1 MRILKNILTTLVLI
15 LAALGS
21 SAQNFFVYGDMRNE
35 AEKNMAYELML
46 VDTIVPKEMTIKVM
60 HKCLDTLEYEQDYRK
75 KIGSLSHICQFCQKI
90 NDTTFCSDI
99 INTILQIGAEHKDRN
114 AEIQAFLLR
123 ANGHHLAG
131 NHKKEI
137 DYMLKASFIAEK
149 LNNITVLTEIYAE
162 ISKAFSDDKDTYNCT
177 KYLLDA
183 IRLAEE
189 LCNPDLIADIYYV
202 AGEFF
207 FLNND
212 DHTALAYECA
222 AIQYLEYAGKHEKL
236 GKAYITLG
244 YIYLNLK
251 DYPNSLASIKRG
263 IDLLQ
268 PTQNKHW
275 MARAYNCAG
284 YIGLLTNRPEFAE
297 KNYIK
302 SLQIRT
308 SIGMESEIAEAS
320 ASYSEF
326 LLATGGN
333 NDTIIKYLNQGFV
346 MADKYGQ
353 VSQMVR
359 ITRNLATVYASIG
372 DYKSAYKHAMLINN
386 LKSQDQ
392 STQNA
397 DKLRATIEFN
407 SDLDKEMAAEM
418 IRSSSKETIERQGNE
433 ILYLTIGI
441 TLIILLLTIIII
453 VLFNRTKQNK
463 RLLTQK
469 QQIQEKSLELQI
481 KNMELE
487 RISFVAQYTNN
498 GIAILNSS
506 YVVEWLNLGI
516 IKQLEGKGS
525 INDYLHKPAAKLLSP
540 AVMKY
545 FEQCFKQNTGIEFES
560 RWGDHKC
567 FQVTLTPYTNRI
579 GRQQIIAVTTD
590 ITKQKMVEDEIEK
603 QKRELE
609 MQSEMMVIINSELT
623 AQKAAISEQNELLEF
638 KNREITESLEY
649 ARKIQDAIQPME
661 VFLEAVLKEYFVI
674 NFPKNIV
681 SGDFHWFDYRDG
693 NTYIAL
699 ADCTG
704 HGIPGA
710 VMSML
715 GTVTLSNII
724 SSGKT
729 NNAAQ
734 VLDQLRSKIIKL
746 LHQRGIFGEAQDGMD
761 ISLCVYNEEKGTL
774 NYAGAY
780 SYTYLARFGKPDQQ
794 TIETIDNTES
804 RIIESEDGNSYLIC
818 FKPDRMPIGIHT
830 KDNIPFRNIELK
842 VLPGD
847 ILYMTSDGFCD
858 QFGGPKNKKYYT
870 ANLEKLLLSVIPF
883 TLDKQKEILTESF
896 LDWKGI
902 NEQVDD
908 VHIIGVKL

>member
-1 MRILKNILTTLVLI
+1 MRILKTIYITLTLI
-15 LAALGS
+15 LAAVYCT
-21 SAQNFFVYGDMRNE
+21 AQNYYVYGDLRNE
-35 AEKNMAYELML
+35 AEKSMAHRLMII
-46 VDTIVPKEMTIKVM
+46 DTIVPKEVAIKVM
-60 HKCLDTLEYEQDYRK
+60 HNCFDTLNYEKDYRK
-75 KIGSLSHICQFCQKI
+75 KIGSLSHICQFCQTI
-90 NDTTFCSDI
+90 NDTTFSNDVI
-99 INTILQIGAEHKDRN
+99 SKILSIGKEHNDRN
-114 AEIQAFLLR
+114 AEIQAFLLQ
-123 ANGHHLAG
+123 ASGYHHTG
-131 NHKKEI
+131 NYNKELE
-137 DYMLKASFIAEK
+137 YMHKASFLAEK
-149 LNNITVLTEIYAE
+149 INNTVALAEIYAE
-162 ISKAFSDDKDTYNCT
+162 LSKLYGDVKDTYNCT

-183 IRLAEE
+183 IRIAEYHKD
-189 LCNPDLIADIYYV
+189 PDLLADIYFI

-212 DHTALAYECA
+212 DHQALAYEYA
-222 AIQYLEYAGKHEKL
+222 AIQYLQYAEKNEKL
-236 GKAYITLG
+236 GKANITIG

-251 DYPNSLASIKRG
+251 EYAKSLAAIKKG
-263 IDLLQ
+263 IDLLA

-275 MARAYNCAG
+275 IARAYNCAG
-284 YIGLLTNRPEFAE
+284 YIGTRTGRQDFAE

-326 LLATGGN
+326 LIATGGN
-333 NDTIIKYLNQGFV
+333 KDTIIKYLNQGFV

-353 VSQMVR
+353 VSQMIR
-359 ITRNLATVYASIG
+359 ISRNLANVYASIG
-372 DYKSAYKHAMLINN
+372 DFESAYKHAMMISNIRN
-386 LKSQDQ
+386 QDQ
-392 STQNA
+392 NTQDA
-397 DKLRATIEFN
+397 DKIRATIEFN
-407 SDLDKEMAAEM
+407 SDIDKEMAAEM

-441 TLIILLLTIIII
+441 SLIIVLLTIIVI

-463 RLLTQK
+463 RLMTQK

-487 RISFVAQYTNN
+487 RISFVARYTNN

-506 YVVEWLNLGI
+506 FVVEWINPGI
-516 IKQLEGKGS
+516 IKQLNGKGTTD
-525 INDYLHKPAAKLLSP
+525 DYVHKPASKLLSP
-540 AVMKY
+540 TIINY
-545 FEQCFKQNTGIEFES
+545 FKQCFDLNTGVEFETK
-560 RWGDHKC
+560 WNDHKC
-567 FQVTLTPYTNRI
+567 FQVTLTPYTNRV
-579 GRQQIIAVTTD
+579 GRKQIIAVTTD
-590 ITKQKMVEDEIEK
+590 ITQQKMVEEEIER

-609 MQSEMMVIINSELT
+609 MQSEMMVVINSELT
-623 AQKAAISEQNELLEF
+623 AQKAAISEQNEQLEF

-649 ARKIQDAIQPME
+649 ARKIQDAIQPMD

-674 NFPKNIV
+674 NFPQNIV

-693 NTYIAL
+693 NTFIAL

-729 NNAAQ
+729 TNAAQ

-794 TIETIDNTES
+794 TLETVDNTES

-847 ILYMTSDGFCD
+847 ILYITSDGFSD

-870 ANLEKLLLSVIPF
+870 ANFEKLLLSVISF
-883 TLDKQKEILTESF
+883 TLDKQKEILTETF

>member
-15 LAALGS
+15 LAAVGS
-21 SAQNFFVYGDMRNE
+21 SAQSYFVYGDMRNE

-99 INTILQIGAEHKDRN
+99 INSILQIGAEHKDRN

-123 ANGHHLAG
+123 ANGYHLAG

-149 LNNITVLTEIYAE
+149 LNNISLLAEIYAE

-183 IRLAEE
+183 IHLAEE

-251 DYPNSLASIKRG
+251 DYPKSLASIKRG

-308 SIGMESEIAEAS
+308 SLGMESEIAEAS

-372 DYKSAYKHAMLINN
+372 DYESAYKHAMMINN

-392 STQNA
+392 STQN

-441 TLIILLLTIIII
+441 TLIILLLTINII

-545 FEQCFKQNTGIEFES
+545 FEQCFKLNTGIEFES

-623 AQKAAISEQNELLEF
+623 AQKAAISEQNEQLEF

-724 SSGKT
+724 STGKT

-761 ISLCVYNEEKGTL
+761 ISLCVYNEEKGTI

-780 SYTYLARFGKPDQQ
+780 SYTYLTRFGKPDQQ

-870 ANLEKLLLSVIPF
+870 ANLEKLLLSVIPL
-883 TLDKQKEILTESF
+883 TLDKQKEILSETF

>member
-15 LAALGS
+15 LAAVGS
-21 SAQNFFVYGDMRNE
+21 SAQSYFVYGDMRNE

-99 INTILQIGAEHKDRN
+99 INSILQIGAEHKDRN

-123 ANGHHLAG
+123 ANGYHLAS

-149 LNNITVLTEIYAE
+149 LNNISLLAEIYAE

-183 IRLAEE
+183 IHLAEE

-251 DYPNSLASIKRG
+251 DYPKSLASIKRG
-263 IDLLQ
+263 IDLLL

-359 ITRNLATVYASIG
+359 ITRNLAKVYASIG
-372 DYKSAYKHAMLINN
+372 DYESAYKHAMMINN

-392 STQNA
+392 STQN

-545 FEQCFKQNTGIEFES
+545 FEQCFKLNTGIEFES

-590 ITKQKMVEDEIEK
+590 ITKQKKVEDEIEK

-623 AQKAAISEQNELLEF
+623 AQKAAISEQNEQLEF

-761 ISLCVYNEEKGTL
+761 ISLCVYNEEKGTI

-883 TLDKQKEILTESF
+883 TLDKQKEILSETF

>member
-1 MRILKNILTTLVLI
+1 MRIFKTIYLTVVLI
-15 LAALGS
+15 LAAVCS
-21 SAQNFFVYGDMRNE
+21 TAQNFYVYGDMRNA
-35 AEKNMAYELML
+35 AEKQMAHDLMMS
-46 VDTIVPKEMTIKVM
+46 DTIVPKEVSINIM
-60 HKCLDTLEYEQDYRK
+60 HKCYDTLAYEKDYRK
-75 KIGSLSHICQFCQKI
+75 KIGSLSNICIFCQKI
-90 NDTTFCSDI
+90 NDTTFCNEI
-99 INTILQIGAEHKDRN
+99 IKTIQQIGSDNNDRN
-114 AEIQAFLLR
+114 ADIQAFMLK
-123 ANGHHLAG
+123 ASGHHIVG
-131 NHKKEI
+131 NHQKEI

-149 LNNITVLTEIYAE
+149 INNLSALAEIYAE
-162 ISKAFSDDKDTYNCT
+162 LSKVYGDEKDTYNCT

-183 IRLAEE
+183 IHIAEDQKDPE
-189 LCNPDLIADIYYV
+189 LLADIYFI

-212 DHTALAYECA
+212 DHQALAYEYA
-222 AIQYLEYAGKHEKL
+222 SAQYLEYAGKNEKL
-236 GKAYITLG
+236 GKANITLG

-251 DYPNSLASIKRG
+251 DYPKSLAAIKKG
-263 IDLLQ
+263 IDLLK

-284 YIGLLTNRPEFAE
+284 YIGTRTGRQDFAE
-297 KNYIK
+297 INYIK
-302 SLQIRT
+302 SLKIRT
-308 SIGMESEIAEAS
+308 SIGMETEIAEAS
-320 ASYSEF
+320 ASYADF
-326 LLATGGN
+326 LIATGGN
-333 NDTIIKYLNQGFV
+333 KDTIIKYLNQGFV

-359 ITRNLATVYASIG
+359 INRQLAIVYASIG
-372 DYKSAYKHAMLINN
+372 DYKSAYHHAMMIINIKKHDN
-386 LKSQDQ
+386 NTQD
-392 STQNA
+392 A

-407 SDLDKEMAAEM
+407 SDLDKELAAEM

-441 TLIILLLTIIII
+441 TLIIILLSIIIA
-453 VLFNRTKQNK
+453 VLFTRTKQNK
-463 RLLTQK
+463 RLLAQK

-506 YVVEWLNLGI
+506 YVIEWLNYGI
-516 IKQLEGKGS
+516 IKQLDGKGN

-545 FEQCFKQNTGIEFES
+545 FEKCFEQNTGIEFES
-560 RWGDHKC
+560 RWGEHKC
-567 FQVTLTPYTNRI
+567 FQVTLTPYTNRV
-579 GRQQIIAVTTD
+579 GRQQIIVVTTD
-590 ITKQKMVEDEIEK
+590 ISNQKMVEEEIEK

-609 MQSEMMVIINSELT
+609 MQSEMMVIINSELA
-623 AQKAAISEQNELLEF
+623 AQKAAISEQNEELEN

-649 ARKIQDAIQPME
+649 ARKIQDAIQPMQ
-661 VFLEAVLKEYFVI
+661 VFLEAVLSDFFII

-724 SSGKT
+724 ASQKT
-729 NNAAQ
+729 SNAAQ
-734 VLDQLRSKIIKL
+734 ILNSLRDKIIKM

-761 ISLCVYNEEKGTL
+761 ISLCVYNEETHL
-774 NYAGAY
+774 MHYAGAY
-780 SYTYLARFGKPDQQ
+780 SYTYLVRYGTPDQY
-794 TIETIDNTES
+794 TLNIVEESES
-804 RIIESEDGNSYLIC
+804 RIIQNEDQSAFLIC
-818 FKPDRMPIGIHT
+818 FKPDRMPIGIHS
-830 KDNIPFRNIELK
+830 KDHIPFRDVEIK
-842 VLPGD
+842 VQPGD
-847 ILYMTSDGFCD
+847 ILYMTSDGFSD

-870 ANLEKLLLSVIPF
+870 ANFEKLLLSVTPF
-883 TLDKQKEILTESF
+883 TLDKQKEILTETF

>member
-15 LAALGS
+15 LAAVGS
-21 SAQNFFVYGDMRNE
+21 SAQSYFVYGDMRNE

-99 INTILQIGAEHKDRN
+99 INSILQIGAEHKDRN

-123 ANGHHLAG
+123 ANGYHLAS

-149 LNNITVLTEIYAE
+149 LNNISLLAEIYAE

-183 IRLAEE
+183 IHLAEE

-251 DYPNSLASIKRG
+251 DYPKSLASIKRG

-359 ITRNLATVYASIG
+359 ITRNLAKVYASIG
-372 DYKSAYKHAMLINN
+372 DYESAYKHAMMINN

-392 STQNA
+392 STQN

-545 FEQCFKQNTGIEFES
+545 FEQCFKLNTGIEFES

-590 ITKQKMVEDEIEK
+590 ITKQKKVEDEIEK

-623 AQKAAISEQNELLEF
+623 AQKAAISEQNEQLEF

-761 ISLCVYNEEKGTL
+761 ISLCVYNEEKGTI

-780 SYTYLARFGKPDQQ
+780 SYTYLTRFGKPDQQ

-883 TLDKQKEILTESF
+883 TLDKQKEILSETF

>member
-46 VDTIVPKEMTIKVM
+46 VDTIVPKDMTIKVM

>member
-15 LAALGS
+15 LAAVGS
-21 SAQNFFVYGDMRNE
+21 SAQSYFVYGDMRNE

-99 INTILQIGAEHKDRN
+99 INSILQIGAEHKDRH

-123 ANGHHLAG
+123 ANGYHLAG

-149 LNNITVLTEIYAE
+149 LNNLSLLAEIYAE

-183 IRLAEE
+183 IHLAEE

-251 DYPNSLASIKRG
+251 DYPKSLASIKRG
-263 IDLLQ
+263 IDLLL

-359 ITRNLATVYASIG
+359 ITRNLAKVYASIG
-372 DYKSAYKHAMLINN
+372 DYESAYKHAMMINN

-392 STQNA
+392 STQN

-590 ITKQKMVEDEIEK
+590 ITKQKKVEDEIEK

-623 AQKAAISEQNELLEF
+623 AQKAAISEQNEQLEF

-761 ISLCVYNEEKGTL
+761 ISLCVYNEEKGTI

-780 SYTYLARFGKPDQQ
+780 SYTYLAKFGKPDQL
-794 TIETIDNTES
+794 TIETIDNAES

-842 VLPGD
+842 VQPGD
-847 ILYMTSDGFCD
+847 ILYMTSDGFSD

-870 ANLEKLLLSVIPF
+870 ANFEKLLLSVIPF
-883 TLDKQKEILTESF
+883 TLDKQKEILTDTF

>member
-1 MRILKNILTTLVLI
+1 
-15 LAALGS
+15 
-21 SAQNFFVYGDMRNE
+21 
-35 AEKNMAYELML
+35 
-46 VDTIVPKEMTIKVM
+46 
-60 HKCLDTLEYEQDYRK
+60 
-75 KIGSLSHICQFCQKI
+75 
-90 NDTTFCSDI
+90 
-99 INTILQIGAEHKDRN
+99 
-114 AEIQAFLLR
+114 
-123 ANGHHLAG
+123 
-131 NHKKEI
+131 
-137 DYMLKASFIAEK
+137 
-149 LNNITVLTEIYAE
+149 
-162 ISKAFSDDKDTYNCT
+162 
-177 KYLLDA
+177 
-183 IRLAEE
+183 
-189 LCNPDLIADIYYV
+189 
-202 AGEFF
+202 
-207 FLNND
+207 
-212 DHTALAYECA
+212 
-222 AIQYLEYAGKHEKL
+222 
-236 GKAYITLG
+236 
-244 YIYLNLK
+244 
-251 DYPNSLASIKRG
+251 
-263 IDLLQ
+263 
-268 PTQNKHW
+268 
-275 MARAYNCAG
+275 
-284 YIGLLTNRPEFAE
+284 
-297 KNYIK
+297 
-302 SLQIRT
+302 
-308 SIGMESEIAEAS
+308 
-320 ASYSEF
+320 
-326 LLATGGN
+326 
-333 NDTIIKYLNQGFV
+333 
-346 MADKYGQ
+346 
-353 VSQMVR
+353 
-359 ITRNLATVYASIG
+359 
-372 DYKSAYKHAMLINN
+372 
-386 LKSQDQ
+386 
-392 STQNA
+392 
-397 DKLRATIEFN
+397 
-407 SDLDKEMAAEM
+407 
-418 IRSSSKETIERQGNE
+418 
-433 ILYLTIGI
+433 
-441 TLIILLLTIIII
+441 
-453 VLFNRTKQNK
+453 
-463 RLLTQK
+463 
-469 QQIQEKSLELQI
+469 
-481 KNMELE
+481 MELE

-545 FEQCFKQNTGIEFES
+545 FEQCFKLNTGIEFES

-623 AQKAAISEQNELLEF
+623 AQKAAISEQNEQLEF

-724 SSGKT
+724 STGKT
-729 NNAAQ
+729 TNAAQ

-761 ISLCVYNEEKGTL
+761 ISLCVYNEEKGTI

-842 VLPGD
+842 VQPGD

-870 ANLEKLLLSVIPF
+870 ANFEKLLLSVIPF
-883 TLDKQKEILTESF
+883 TLDKQKEILSETF

>member
-15 LAALGS
+15 LAAVGS
-21 SAQNFFVYGDMRNE
+21 SAQSYFVYGDMRNE

-99 INTILQIGAEHKDRN
+99 INSILQIGAEHKDRH

-123 ANGHHLAG
+123 ANGYHLAG

-149 LNNITVLTEIYAE
+149 LNNLSLLAEIYAE

-183 IRLAEE
+183 IHLAEE

-251 DYPNSLASIKRG
+251 DYPKSLASIKRG
-263 IDLLQ
+263 IDLLL

-359 ITRNLATVYASIG
+359 ITRNLAKVYASIG
-372 DYKSAYKHAMLINN
+372 DYESAYKHAFPFYSFQIA
-386 LKSQDQ
+386 KPTESI
-392 STQNA
+392 STVTAIAPANG
-397 DKLRATIEFN
+397 
-407 SDLDKEMAAEM
+407 M
-418 IRSSSKETIERQGNE
+418 IR
-433 ILYLTIGI
+433 
-441 TLIILLLTIIII
+441 
-453 VLFNRTKQNK
+453 
-463 RLLTQK
+463 
-469 QQIQEKSLELQI
+469 
-481 KNMELE
+481 
-487 RISFVAQYTNN
+487 
-498 GIAILNSS
+498 
-506 YVVEWLNLGI
+506 
-516 IKQLEGKGS
+516 
-525 INDYLHKPAAKLLSP
+525 
-540 AVMKY
+540 
-545 FEQCFKQNTGIEFES
+545 
-560 RWGDHKC
+560 
-567 FQVTLTPYTNRI
+567 
-579 GRQQIIAVTTD
+579 
-590 ITKQKMVEDEIEK
+590 
-603 QKRELE
+603 
-609 MQSEMMVIINSELT
+609 
-623 AQKAAISEQNELLEF
+623 
-638 KNREITESLEY
+638 
-649 ARKIQDAIQPME
+649 
-661 VFLEAVLKEYFVI
+661 
-674 NFPKNIV
+674 
-681 SGDFHWFDYRDG
+681 
-693 NTYIAL
+693 
-699 ADCTG
+699 
-704 HGIPGA
+704 
-710 VMSML
+710 
-715 GTVTLSNII
+715 
-724 SSGKT
+724 
-729 NNAAQ
+729 
-734 VLDQLRSKIIKL
+734 
-746 LHQRGIFGEAQDGMD
+746 
-761 ISLCVYNEEKGTL
+761 
-774 NYAGAY
+774 
-780 SYTYLARFGKPDQQ
+780 
-794 TIETIDNTES
+794 
-804 RIIESEDGNSYLIC
+804 
-818 FKPDRMPIGIHT
+818 
-830 KDNIPFRNIELK
+830 
-842 VLPGD
+842 
-847 ILYMTSDGFCD
+847 
-858 QFGGPKNKKYYT
+858 
-870 ANLEKLLLSVIPF
+870 
-883 TLDKQKEILTESF
+883 
-896 LDWKGI
+896 
-902 NEQVDD
+902 
-908 VHIIGVKL
+908 

>member
-1 MRILKNILTTLVLI
+1 MRIFKTIYITVTLI
-15 LAALGS
+15 LAAVCA
-21 SAQNFFVYGDMRNE
+21 SAQNYYVYGDLRNE
-35 AEKNMAYELML
+35 DEYNISHQMLL
-46 VDTIVPKEMTIKVM
+46 VDTIIPKEVAIKVM
-60 HKCLDTLEYEQDYRK
+60 HKCLDTLAYEKDYRK

-90 NDTTFCSDI
+90 NDTTICSEI
-99 INTILQIGAEHKDRN
+99 ISTIQQLGNEHKDRK
-114 AEIQAFLLR
+114 ADIQAFMLK
-123 ANGHHLAG
+123 ANGLHIIG
-131 NHKKEI
+131 NHKQEI
-137 DYMLKASFIAEK
+137 DYLLKASFSAEK
-149 LNNITVLTEIYAE
+149 TNDQTALAQIYTEL
-162 ISKAFSDDKDTYNCT
+162 SKSYGDEKDTYNCT

-183 IRLAEE
+183 IRIAESQ
-189 LCNPDLIADIYYV
+189 NDPDLLADIYYI

-212 DHTALAYECA
+212 DHQALAYEYA
-222 AIQYLEYAGKHEKL
+222 AAHYLEYAGKNEKL
-236 GKAYITLG
+236 GKANITLG

-251 DYPNSLASIKRG
+251 DYPKSLAAIKKG
-263 IDLLQ
+263 IDLLE

-284 YIGLLTNRPEFAE
+284 YIGTRTGRQDFAE
-297 KNYIK
+297 QNYIK

-320 ASYSEF
+320 ASYCEF
-326 LLATGGN
+326 LMSTGGN
-333 NDTIIKYLNQGFV
+333 NDTIIKYLNHGFV
-346 MADKYGQ
+346 LADKYGQ

-359 ITRNLATVYASIG
+359 ITKNLAKVYAEIG
-372 DYKSAYKHAMLINN
+372 DYEKAYHHAMLINTIN
-386 LKSQDQ
+386 NQDQ
-392 STQNA
+392 STSDA
-397 DKLRATIEFN
+397 DKMRATIEFN
-407 SDLDKEMAAEM
+407 SDIDKEMAAEL
-418 IRSSSKETIERQGNE
+418 IRSSSKATIERQGNE

-441 TLIILLLTIIII
+441 SLIIVMLTIIVA
-453 VLFNRTKQNK
+453 VLYSRTKQNQ

-487 RISFVAQYTNN
+487 RISFVAEYTNN

-506 YVVEWLNLGI
+506 YVVEWINPGI
-516 IKQLEGKGS
+516 IKQLNGKGS
-525 INDYLHKPAAKLLSP
+525 VKDYVQKPAANLLSP
-540 AVMKY
+540 MIIKY
-545 FEQCFKQNTGIEFES
+545 FKQCFETNTGIEFET

-567 FQVTLTPYTNRI
+567 FQVTLTPYTNRV
-579 GRQQIIAVTTD
+579 GRKQIIAVTTD
-590 ITKQKMVEDEIEK
+590 ITQQKMVEEEIEK

-609 MQSEMMVIINSELT
+609 MQSEMMVVINSELT
-623 AQKAAISEQNELLEF
+623 AQKAAISEQNEQLEF

-674 NFPKNIV
+674 NFPQNIV

-724 SSGKT
+724 STGKT
-729 NNAAQ
+729 TNAAQ

-780 SYTYLARFGKPDQQ
+780 SYTYLACFGTPDP
-794 TIETIDNTES
+794 ETIATVENSES
-804 RIIESEDGNSYLIC
+804 RIIKMENEETYLIC

-842 VLPGD
+842 VQPGD
-847 ILYMTSDGFCD
+847 ILYMTSDGFSD

-870 ANLEKLLLSVIPF
+870 ANFEKLLLSVTPF
-883 TLDKQKEILTESF
+883 TLDKQKEILTETF